1 MINIIKKKH
10 EKRKKKDKERTFS
23 TPTTPPPPP
32 PKKKVSV
39 TVLKEGESK
48 CEIEETN
55 FRVELIFT

>member
-23 TPTTPPPPP
+23 TPTTPPPQQ
-32 PKKKVSV
+32 KVSV

>member
-1 MINIIKKKH
+1 MKR
-10 EKRKKKDKERTFS
+10 EKRKTKKGHF
-23 TPTTPPPPP
+23 PHPPPRLPPP
-32 PKKKVSV
+32 PKKKVLV

>member
-1 MINIIKKKH
+1 MKR
-10 EKRKKKDKERTFS
+10 EKRKTKKGHF
-23 TPTTPPPPP
+23 PHPPPPP
-32 PKKKVSV
+32 LRPPQKKVSV

>member
-1 MINIIKKKH
+1 MKR
-10 EKRKKKDKERTFS
+10 EKRKTKKGHF
-23 TPTTPPPPP
+23 PHPPPRLP